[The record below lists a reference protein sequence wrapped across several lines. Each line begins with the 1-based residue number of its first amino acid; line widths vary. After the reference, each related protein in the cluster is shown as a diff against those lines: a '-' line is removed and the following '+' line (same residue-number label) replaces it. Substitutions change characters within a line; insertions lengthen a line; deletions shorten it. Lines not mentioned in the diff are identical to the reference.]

1 MVPHKRGKT
10 MLKTDFRDDPG
21 FRESTRPDAPH
32 RSWRVAAM
40 AACAFCAVALF
51 ARIMTYPMQHDEQF
65 YISAGVLFDRYPL
78 YSGIGFSHLPNV
90 ALLFAGAFALLGD
103 THYLLIGRLLAFAAW
118 IGTFAALMLI
128 ARTYARGT
136 LIGGLMIALLALNP
150 MFLNTTGMTATN
162 NFLPVP
168 FMLFG
173 LYLFLRAADRSEPS
187 PALAFASGFVLAVA
201 AGFKANYLLLLIP
214 FAIAALLVPPAV
226 PLRSRLL
233 RVALPLFVGGI
244 AGGLPSILY
253 ALDDPQGFI
262 AHIVNAHRGPQ
273 LGYWAAHPDPVDP
286 KVIGIG
292 SKLLLAHRLWLSGVA
307 MLTLVLLLSLVA
319 IAVVRRQT
327 FAPRWPL
334 LLVGALAAMG
344 AAISFVPSPSFP
356 QYFPPPLPFAI
367 VLVCL
372 LFGSLD
378 APGRDLAR
386 PVMAA
391 VFALTVITGA
401 PLLLPALTGLA
412 KPGGWTG
419 VQVARDGAAIAAR
432 VRQRAGDGP
441 VATLSPIHALEGHL
455 PIYPHFALG
464 QFMVRAAPWVPE
476 GERRHY
482 AYFVTP
488 GTIPSLLSAQP
499 PAAILTGME
508 GDTDAAL
515 EAFATERGYQPV
527 PLSLKKAEDAERV
540 RLYLAR

>member
-307 MLTLVLLLSLVA
+307 MLTLVLLL
-319 IAVVRRQT
+319 
-327 FAPRWPL
+327 
-334 LLVGALAAMG
+334 
-344 AAISFVPSPSFP
+344 
-356 QYFPPPLPFAI
+356 
-367 VLVCL
+367 
-372 LFGSLD
+372 FGSLD

-527 PLSLKKAEDAERV
+527 PLSLKKAEDAKRV